1 MKFILE
7 IEADTPNELLDKLRK
22 FCSQRGIMID
32 GDAVEEATVAETAPP
47 PKAAKAAATPKTG
60 QTGKVGKNGSAKA
73 PTGEKKI
80 ECSDTPLTEAQVRTA
95 MIDYVNAASE
105 KSEKTRKEIF
115 KELLD
120 NFTVDKLADLPADK
134 YDAMVQL
141 VADEKA
147 KL

>member
-32 GDAVEEATVAETAPP
+32 GDAVEEATVAETTPKP
-47 PKAAKAAATPKTG
+47 EPKAPKAKANSKAKPK
-60 QTGKVGKNGSAKA
+60 
-73 PTGEKKI
+73 EEKI

>member
-32 GDAVEEATVAETAPP
+32 GDAVEEATVTETTPKP
-47 PKAAKAAATPKTG
+47 EPKAAKKANGKAKPK
-60 QTGKVGKNGSAKA
+60 
-73 PTGEKKI
+73 EEKI
-80 ECSDTPLTEAQVRTA
+80 ECSDKPLTEAQVRSA